1 VGLLEPIKPIAVAV
15 LLSLL
20 AFQFAQ
26 TVDSTFATLSF
37 SSSLVQAQ
45 GDVQGALTYYMKA
58 GLPGRAAQLV
68 MRQPDLANSRELI
81 ERVRPCAPTVVPPH
95 VLKTARLTP
104 RDVCLHLQCWT
115 HAPSFSESKTRLVA
129 H

>member
-1 VGLLEPIKPIAVAV
+1 M
-15 LLSLL
+15 
-20 AFQFAQ
+20 
-26 TVDSTFATLSF
+26 
-37 SSSLVQAQ
+37 QAQ

-81 ERVRPCAPTVVPPH
+81 ERVRSCAHCSAPSRAQHGGIISRKRLPHLQYWTHVPTVSK
-95 VLKTARLTP
+95 L
-104 RDVCLHLQCWT
+104 
-115 HAPSFSESKTRLVA
+115 KTRLVA